1 MNVKRLLSILVI
13 FTMLSASAL
22 MIVPISAE
30 ETDNDVIIE
39 SEFPEELEAREA
51 MASYKPNW
59 NELVENGLMRA
70 QWQNDD
76 SDEKNDYGE
85 HFEVNA
91 TENSISSVALENAEE
106 RAYYSTADIY
116 RISEGTRY
124 EYTFEAKN
132 NSSEPSG
139 VIFAYDRNTKTP
151 YYLYGFFQNASE
163 SEGVDISYGMPTGAE
178 QEPAEQEPDKAY
190 IVKENDGFGKFKLVF
205 TGFSV
210 QLYYLNLEDKFLSLG
225 EPCVLA
231 EGATVCL
238 GVYSRENNGTLEL
251 KNAELA
257 VFNNESFA
265 ALKGYSESKIALAAA
280 LDAAESIAIEEYTDD
295 TASAFKSAFNTG
307 KNAYSDLNKTDAE
320 LDEAALALNKAIG
333 ALKTLKQAEL
343 EKMKTVFLIAL
354 SAKRENTDKV
364 FTDAS
369 YAEYSAAYDAI
380 VAEINNIEDLDTLYL
395 FDIAALK
402 VAAERLLV
410 INIPDLDAEEDEDY
424 VELPEIEDEEDVV
437 ADDDTLDEDT
447 SRGCFSSISLSAI
460 AIAALI
466 GSAFLVK
473 KH

>member
-1 MNVKRLLSILVI
+1 MKRLLSILVI
-13 FTMLSASAL
+13 FTVLSASAL

-91 TENSISSVALENAEE
+91 TENSISSVALDAEE

-437 ADDDTLDEDT
+437 DDDDTLDEDT

>member
-1 MNVKRLLSILVI
+1 MKRLLSILVI
-13 FTMLSASAL
+13 FTVLSASAL

-51 MASYKPNW
+51 MATYKPNW

-85 HFEVNA
+85 HFAVNA

-139 VIFAYDRNTKTP
+139 VIFAYDRNTKMP

-178 QEPAEQEPDKAY
+178 QEPAEQKPDKAY

-238 GVYSRENNGTLEL
+238 GVYSRDNGTLEL

-265 ALKGYSESKIALAAA
+265 VLKGYSESKIALAAA
-280 LDAAESIAIEEYTDD
+280 LDAAESIVIEEYTDD
-295 TASAFKSAFNTG
+295 TASAFKSAFNAG

-320 LDEAALALNKAIG
+320 LDEAALTLNKALG

-410 INIPDLDAEEDEDY
+410 INIPDLDADEDEDY
-424 VELPEIEDEEDVV
+424 VEIPEIEDEEDVV

-447 SRGCFSSISLSAI
+447 SHGCFSSISLSAI
-460 AIAALI
+460 AIVALI
-466 GSAFLVK
+466 GSAFVVK

>member
-13 FTMLSASAL
+13 FTVLSASAL

-91 TENSISSVALENAEE
+91 TENSISSVALDAEE

-178 QEPAEQEPDKAY
+178 QEPAEQKPDKAY

-280 LDAAESIAIEEYTDD
+280 LDAAESIVIEEYTDD

-320 LDEAALALNKAIG
+320 LDEAALALNKALG

-424 VELPEIEDEEDVV
+424 VEIPEIEDEEDVV

>member
-1 MNVKRLLSILVI
+1 MNVKKLLSILVI
-13 FTMLSASAL
+13 FTVLSASVL

-70 QWQNDD
+70 QWRNDD

-85 HFEVNA
+85 HFTVNA

-139 VIFAYDRNTKTP
+139 VIFAYDRNTKMP

-178 QEPAEQEPDKAY
+178 QELDKAY

-238 GVYSRENNGTLEL
+238 GVYSRDNGTLEL

-280 LDAAESIAIEEYTDD
+280 LDAAESIVIEEYTDD
-295 TASAFKSAFNTG
+295 TASAFKSAYNTG

-320 LDEAALALNKAIG
+320 LDEAALALNKALG
-333 ALKTLKQAEL
+333 ALKTLKQDEL

-380 VAEINNIEDLDTLYL
+380 VAEINNIEDLNTLYL

-402 VAAERLLV
+402 VAAERLLI
-410 INIPDLDAEEDEDY
+410 INIPDLDAEDDEDY
-424 VELPEIEDEEDVV
+424 VEIPEIEDEEDVAV
-437 ADDDTLDEDT
+437 NDDTPDEDT

-460 AIAALI
+460 AIVALI
-466 GSAFLVK
+466 GSAFVVK

>member
-1 MNVKRLLSILVI
+1 MKRLLSILVI
-13 FTMLSASAL
+13 FTVLSASAL

-39 SEFPEELEAREA
+39 SEFPEELETREA
-51 MASYKPNW
+51 MASYMPNW

-91 TENSISSVALENAEE
+91 TENSISSVALDAEE
-106 RAYYSTADIY
+106 RAYYSTVDIY

-238 GVYSRENNGTLEL
+238 GVYSRDNGTLEL

-320 LDEAALALNKAIG
+320 LDEAALALNKALG

-380 VAEINNIEDLDTLYL
+380 VVEINNIEDLNTLYL

-410 INIPDLDAEEDEDY
+410 INIPDLDADEDEDY
-424 VELPEIEDEEDVV
+424 VEIPEIEDEEDVV
-437 ADDDTLDEDT
+437 DDDDTLDEDT

>member
-1 MNVKRLLSILVI
+1 MKRLLSILVI
-13 FTMLSASAL
+13 FTVLSASAL

-30 ETDNDVIIE
+30 ETGNDVIIE

-85 HFEVNA
+85 HFAVNA
-91 TENSISSVALENAEE
+91 TENSISSVALDAEE

-139 VIFAYDRNTKTP
+139 VIFAYNRNTKTP

-163 SEGVDISYGMPTGAE
+163 SEGVDISYGMSTGAE
-178 QEPAEQEPDKAY
+178 QNLDKAY

-280 LDAAESIAIEEYTDD
+280 LDAAESIVIEDYTDD

-307 KNAYSDLNKTDAE
+307 KSAYSDLNKTDAE
-320 LDEAALALNKAIG
+320 LDEAALALNKALG

-410 INIPDLDAEEDEDY
+410 INIPDLDAEDDEDY
-424 VELPEIEDEEDVV
+424 VEIPEIEDEEDVV

-466 GSAFLVK
+466 GSAFVVK
-473 KH
+473 K

>member
-30 ETDNDVIIE
+30 KTDNDVIIE

-91 TENSISSVALENAEE
+91 TENSISSVALDAEE

>member
-1 MNVKRLLSILVI
+1 MKRLLSILVI
-13 FTMLSASAL
+13 FTVLSASAL

-85 HFEVNA
+85 HFAVNA
-91 TENSISSVALENAEE
+91 TEISISSVALENAEE

-163 SEGVDISYGMPTGAE
+163 SEGVDISYGVPTGAE
-178 QEPAEQEPDKAY
+178 QEPAEQKPDKAY

-238 GVYSRENNGTLEL
+238 GVYSRDNGTLEL

-280 LDAAESIAIEEYTDD
+280 LDAAESIVIEEYTDD

-320 LDEAALALNKAIG
+320 LDEAALALNKALG

-380 VAEINNIEDLDTLYL
+380 VVEINNIEDLNTLYL

-424 VELPEIEDEEDVV
+424 IEIPEIEDEQDVAV
-437 ADDDTLDEDT
+437 NDDAPDEDS

-460 AIAALI
+460 AIVALI
-466 GSAFLVK
+466 GSAFVVK

>member
-13 FTMLSASAL
+13 FTVLSASAL

-39 SEFPEELEAREA
+39 SEFPEELETREA
-51 MASYKPNW
+51 MASYMPNW

-91 TENSISSVALENAEE
+91 TENSISSVALDAEE
-106 RAYYSTADIY
+106 RAYYSTVDIY

-238 GVYSRENNGTLEL
+238 GVYSRDNGTLEL

-320 LDEAALALNKAIG
+320 LDEAALALNKALG

-410 INIPDLDAEEDEDY
+410 INIPDLDADEDEDY
-424 VELPEIEDEEDVV
+424 VEIPEIEDEEDVV
-437 ADDDTLDEDT
+437 DDDDTLDEDT

>member
-13 FTMLSASAL
+13 FTVLSASAL

-85 HFEVNA
+85 HFAVNA
-91 TENSISSVALENAEE
+91 TEISISSVALENAEE

-163 SEGVDISYGMPTGAE
+163 SEGVDISYGVPTGAE
-178 QEPAEQEPDKAY
+178 QEPAEQKPDKAY

-238 GVYSRENNGTLEL
+238 GVYSRDNGTLEL

-280 LDAAESIAIEEYTDD
+280 LDAAESIVIEEYTDD

-320 LDEAALALNKAIG
+320 LDEAALALNKALG

-380 VAEINNIEDLDTLYL
+380 VVEINNIEDLNTLYL

-424 VELPEIEDEEDVV
+424 IEIPEIEDEQDVAV
-437 ADDDTLDEDT
+437 NDDAPDEDS

-460 AIAALI
+460 AIVALI
-466 GSAFLVK
+466 GSAFVVK

>member
-1 MNVKRLLSILVI
+1 MKRLLSILVI
-13 FTMLSASAL
+13 FTVLSASAL

-39 SEFPEELEAREA
+39 SEFPEELEVREA

-85 HFEVNA
+85 HFTVNA

-163 SEGVDISYGMPTGAE
+163 SEGVDISYGMPTG
-178 QEPAEQEPDKAY
+178 AEQEPDKAY

-280 LDAAESIAIEEYTDD
+280 LDAAESIVVEEYTDD

-320 LDEAALALNKAIG
+320 LDEAALALNKALG

-380 VAEINNIEDLDTLYL
+380 VAEINNIEDLNTLYL
-395 FDIAALK
+395 FDVAALK

-410 INIPDLDAEEDEDY
+410 INIPDLNAEDDEDY
-424 VELPEIEDEEDVV
+424 VEIPEIEDEQDVV

-466 GSAFLVK
+466 GSAFVVK
-473 KH
+473 K